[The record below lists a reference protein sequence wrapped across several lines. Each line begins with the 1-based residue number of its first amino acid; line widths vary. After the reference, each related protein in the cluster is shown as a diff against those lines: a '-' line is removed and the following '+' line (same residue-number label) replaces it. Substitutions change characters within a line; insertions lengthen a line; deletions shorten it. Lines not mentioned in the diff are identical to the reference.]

1 MDYYFQAVEDSV
13 AIFLIKNIFTRFVG
27 IRTPRTST
35 STLIIHGRILVTAG
49 SNFFKDERLSNG
61 YQKIDNFDCEDD
73 DDEIEFCTNLRQ
85 KINEEANICAE
96 VVPNS
101 YRKL

>member
-1 MDYYFQAVEDSV
+1 M
-13 AIFLIKNIFTRFVG
+13 R
-27 IRTPRTST
+27 RPRSL
-35 STLIIHGRILVTAG
+35 STLEIPKRLQTLPFIRQAADCC
-49 SNFFKDERLSNG
+49 FQDERLSNG

-96 VVPNS
+96 VVPSS
-101 YRKL
+101 YSKYTCT